1 MARLF
6 RKRHKTAGLPPGTME
21 FVGEKKVEEVRLT
34 VWDYDKE
41 SVEKIK
47 PSTVEECFP
56 FRDTSR
62 VSWINVDGLHDT
74 ELLGKLGDH
83 FGLHPLVMEDIANT
97 TQRPKVEDYGDY
109 LYIVMRMLDY
119 NKEARRVTP
128 EQLSLVLGKN
138 YVLTFQ
144 ERVGDVFDHVR
155 ERIQKTARIKLSRV
169 DYLAYALLD
178 AVVDRYFVI
187 LEAFGE
193 DIEALEEDLMDAP
206 SPRLLETTHELKREL
221 IVLRKAVWPLREV
234 ISALER
240 YESRLIHKETRLYMR
255 DLYDHTIQVIDS
267 VESYRD
273 VTSGLQD
280 LYLSSISNKMNEVM
294 KVLTI
299 IATIFIPMSFL
310 AGIFGMNFE
319 YMPELKWKWSYPLF
333 WLGVVAVGGSMIS
346 YFKKKG
352 WI

>member
-6 RKRHKTAGLPPGTME
+6 RRRHKTAGLPPGTME

-34 VWDYDKE
+34 VWDYDRE
-41 SVEKIK
+41 SVEKIE
-47 PSTVEECFP
+47 PATAEECFP

-62 VSWINVDGLHDT
+62 ASWVNVDGLHDT

-97 TQRPKVEDYGDY
+97 TQRPKVEDYGNY
-109 LYIVMRMLDY
+109 LYVVMRMLDY
-119 NKEARRVTP
+119 DKESRRVTP

-138 YVLTFQ
+138 FVLTFQ
-144 ERVGDVFDHVR
+144 ERAGDVFDHVR

-206 SPRLLETTHELKREL
+206 SPQLLETTHELKREL
-221 IVLRKAVWPLREV
+221 VILRKAVWPLREL

-240 YESRLIHKETRLYMR
+240 YESRLIHKETRLYLR
-255 DLYDHTIQVIDS
+255 DLYDHTIQVIDA

-280 LYLSSISNKMNEVM
+280 LYLSSISNRMNEVM

-319 YMPELKWKWSYPLF
+319 FMPELKWKWSYPLF
-333 WLGVVAVGGSMIS
+333 WLGIVALGGSMIG